1 MPPVV
6 IAAAAAY
13 AGFIT
18 GTQLVLTAVAY
29 GITQYQL
36 SKARQKAR
44 DSFNASLSDRTVMTA
59 TVDQARTRCY
69 GRVRNVDG
77 VVFKGT
83 WGDKKQF
90 YTLVIALC
98 GHEIDGV
105 ERVMFGDSE
114 LVLDGSG
121 RVLTAPWGV
130 NVKAPYIET
139 IAAGSNSATLPRT
152 PDAGSV
158 VGVVEKPEG
167 DEAVTPTVSGN
178 TVTFPS
184 GLSGFFKRV
193 AYQFSEQG
201 SRAVVTLYNGG
212 DGQDLSSALA
222 TRFPGQI
229 VPGAHRFAGMACLMV
244 ELAYDQ
250 DAFPNGVPNPIT
262 AVFRAAKVHD
272 PRTGVTAWSENPGLI
287 ARDWSLYANGGGC
300 ELDDLVDEDFI
311 AAANVCDVMHAYKS
325 VNGDGTEVITNR
337 PMYTCGITC
346 NTAANPLEGL
356 AAICETMAGDFAWP
370 GGRLS
375 VRAGA
380 YTAPVGTITG
390 DWLSDKG
397 PIDMVKDAP
406 MSDLLN
412 VLVPT
417 IANSANRYVVAPIPR
432 VAAQPYIDVDGE
444 ELVSEVQ
451 FEGITDSDHAGH
463 VASVLLKDA
472 RAAKTYTLPLN
483 LQGLKIKIGQN
494 WIVDIPEIGLS
505 NEVMRCVGWRLD
517 FEKTCCFVTLK
528 ATSASVF
535 DPDAEFA
542 RDDALPNS
550 SIPNPFNVPDATGIT
565 MASGTSHL
573 FVQADGSIVT
583 RVLVSWSAATDEG
596 VLNGGS
602 VEVRY
607 GTLDK
612 APSEWQIASVP
623 GGDTQ
628 VYLTGVEDGRVYGFM
643 VRFRNKLVGG
653 KWSGIQLH
661 AVTGKSQPPAAVAG
675 LAANRVLGALVLTRT
690 PTTEA
695 DWANTIYEYSTN
707 GGASWN
713 LIPAVADRSG
723 ATWTAPVIGALKIRA
738 RDVDTSGNLGV
749 LSSAIDVTVAP
760 DDVGGA
766 SATLSIKSNQADFAG
781 PAGSNYNEAYIHG
794 HDGSGAPADIPGTI
808 KVNGSVVSVPN
819 GPLFGSTGPV
829 SGVIVWDNGGPGF
842 STTVPATRPYV
853 IARKYNSQWQYDNNS
868 GWVNFTP
875 ATTHFV
881 IGQIDVGAM
890 DTGAPGSP
898 PGILAAVMFS
908 DAQLLSS
915 IAGDSVGTNP
925 GDALNSDPYVLD
937 ASKWDLSPDVSIIL
951 GPTTAPGAKGA
962 SYLNCSTGTDRFAWD
977 RTSIPVDP
985 TRTYNFS
992 ASLFAGPGNNRNM
1005 YLVVRMFRAD
1015 GREYGAIDLG
1025 GYPGAWGGTYG
1036 GYAYGG
1042 KPAEGVWTV
1051 YGADFGAG
1059 TTRPLPSDVS
1069 RVLIG
1074 VWHQYSDGSGSV
1086 QQAAQFIRL
1095 TDVTAAR
1102 AAGLTAVWTG
1112 VTNRPKTYRVGA
1124 VGLSATGFQIPGN
1137 LYDAD
1142 TGEVLLAGGSMYRVG
1157 KLNRITKA
1165 ITDLG
1170 AFNPLSGAGGALAQ
1184 CNAMAAALNSIDSAH
1199 LSLVFTNDEPQ
1210 GNRLLGDLPAAMYRN
1225 GASQKVWGSPAFRYR
1240 GAYILVGIGGCGE
1253 GNGAEFYAGAVD
1265 SDVNAWC
1272 EATFQIAASG
1282 ALVVSGSRGANTL
1295 LDYGYVGS
1303 LDATTN
1309 KQYDQETDP
1318 TVSPGGVVDGALWRV
1333 PSTGRKYQRVSGA
1346 WRFFTEPGT
1355 VGTGE
1360 IAPGAATRLVR
1371 GFLVGPVASFN
1382 DV

>member
-13 AGFIT
+13 AGIIT

-139 IAAGSNSATLPRT
+139 IASGSNSATLPRT

-300 ELDDLVDEDFI
+300 ELDDLVEEDFI
-311 AAANVCDVMHAYKS
+311 TAANACDVMHAYKS
-325 VNGDGTEVITNR
+325 VNGDGAEVITSR
-337 PMYTCGITC
+337 PMYTCGIAC

-375 VRAGA
+375 VRAGT
-380 YTAPVGTITG
+380 YTLPVGTITG

-397 PIDMVKDAP
+397 PVDMVKDAP

-472 RAAKTYTLPLN
+472 RAAKTVTLPLN

-494 WIVDIPEIGLS
+494 WTVDIPEIGLS

-573 FVQADGSIVT
+573 FVQADGSVVT
-583 RVLVSWSAATDEG
+583 RVLVSWNAATDEG

-612 APSEWQIASVP
+612 APSEWQIVSVP
-623 GGDTQ
+623 GEDTQ
-628 VYLTGVEDGRVYGFM
+628 VYLTGLEDERVYGFM

-653 KWSGIQLH
+653 KWSSVLLH
-661 AVTGKSQPPAAVAG
+661 AVAGKSQPPAAVVG
-675 LAANRVLGALVLTRT
+675 LSANRVLGALVLTRT
-690 PTTEA
+690 ATTEA

-723 ATWTAPVIGALKIRA
+723 ATWTAPVTGALKIRA
-738 RDVDTSGNLGV
+738 RDVDTSGNLGA
-749 LSSAIDVTVAP
+749 LSSVIDVTVNP
-760 DDVGGA
+760 DSVGSA
-766 SATLSIKSNQADFAG
+766 SSTLGIKINQADFAG

-794 HDGSGAPADIPGTI
+794 RDSSGAAADIPGTI
-808 KVNGSVVSVPN
+808 KVNGAVVSVPN
-819 GPLFGSTGPV
+819 GPLYGSTGPV

-842 STTVPATRPYV
+842 ATTIPATRPYV

-898 PGILAAVMFS
+898 PGILAAVMFG

-915 IAGDSVGTNP
+915 ITGDTVGSNP
-925 GDALNSDPYVLD
+925 GDALNQDPYCLD
-937 ASKWDLSPDVSIIL
+937 QSKWEHVVYGGSPVQFLEGANS
-951 GPTTAPGAKGA
+951 PGAKGSA
-962 SYLNCSTGTDRFAWD
+962 YITALGAGERFEFD
-977 RTSIPVDP
+977 NRSVPVDP
-985 TRTYNFS
+985 SRTYNLS
-992 ASLFAGPGNNRNM
+992 ANLFAAAGNDRNM
-1005 YLVVRMFRAD
+1005 YLIVRMFRAN
-1015 GREYGAIDLG
+1015 GSELG
-1025 GYPGAWGGTYG
+1025 GGETGWGGTFSGYTYG
-1036 GYAYGG
+1036 GLPTPGQFSI
-1042 KPAEGVWTV
+1042 

-1059 TTRPLPSDVS
+1059 TPRPIPSDVTS
-1069 RVLIG
+1069 VRIG
-1074 VWHQYSDGSGSV
+1074 VWFQYASGTSAV
-1086 QQAAQFIRL
+1086 QQAAQFVRL

-1112 VTNRPKTYRVGA
+1112 VANRPSTYRVA
-1124 VGLSATGFQIPGN
+1124 ARGLSATGYPLDSGLI
-1137 LYDAD
+1137 DAD
-1142 TGEVLLAGGSMYRVG
+1142 TNAGITGPSAMYRVV
-1157 KLNRITKA
+1157 KIHRTTKA
-1165 ITDLG
+1165 ATDLG
-1170 AFNPLSGAGGALAQ
+1170 SFNPLSGVGGALAQ

-1199 LSLVFTNDEPQ
+1199 ICVVYTYDEPQ
-1210 GNRLLGDLPAAMYRN
+1210 SNRMLGDLPAAMYRN
-1225 GASQKVWGSPAFRYR
+1225 GASQAVWGSPAFRYR
-1240 GAYILVGIGGCGE
+1240 GAYTLVGIGGCGE
-1253 GNGAEFYAGAVD
+1253 GSGAENYAGVID
-1265 SDVNAWC
+1265 SDTNAWC
-1272 EATFQIAASG
+1272 DTSFQITNSG
-1282 ALVVSGSRGANTL
+1282 ALIVSGASRGATTL
-1295 LDYGYVGS
+1295 LDYGYIGS

-1309 KQYDQETDP
+1309 VPYYQSSEP
-1318 TVSPGGVVDGALWRV
+1318 SPVVNGAIWVIPGGK
-1333 PSTGRKYQRVSGA
+1333 TYQRVGGV
-1346 WRFFTEPGT
+1346 WREYVQPGS